1 MKQFYLA
8 FIVNGFIGLAI
19 GWLWGCYDGFKVG
32 YEKGAET
39 AEKRLRGLLTA
50 KTGKHPQTT
59 ENG

>member
-19 GWLWGCYDGFKVG
+19 DWLWGCYDGFKVG
-32 YEKGAET
+32 YQNGSKSAENRLRSVLAAET
-39 AEKRLRGLLTA
+39 D
-50 KTGKHPQTT
+50 KHPQSP